1 MAMFDGARSGSWGG
15 TTMARA
21 WNGTRGTCYHRGNVS
36 LTQSK
41 QIYLPKK
48 QNRSQIKSLMMK
60 LQKGDSL
67 LYLPER
73 HLVMG
78 V

>member
-21 WNGTRGTCYHRGNVS
+21 WNGTRGTCYDRGNVS

-48 QNRSQIKSLMMK
+48 QNKTDQIPHDKTTK
-60 LQKGDSL
+60 K
-67 LYLPER
+67 
-73 HLVMG
+73 
-78 V
+78 